1 MFMRKIIFLLISS
14 FFLLTISRFAYAQE
28 AIGVKVE
35 PSIIEKTVSGG
46 ENLDLFLRIHNI
58 SLDPQTL
65 TLISRDISGITE
77 AGLPIFIEGGEKTGF
92 ELSSWLVVPKES
104 MIIAPGESLE
114 VPFTVKVPPSPTP
127 GTHIGAVFV
136 VKPAERPKE
145 TGIGVGYQVA
155 TIVNLRVSGEAN
167 EGAELIEFR
176 TDKRIYFSPG
186 VKFLARVR
194 NTGNLAVKPYG
205 PVEIKDMFGKKVG
218 VLIMNESAGAALPR
232 TIRQYETLWEGEGVM
247 FGRYQAVLSLLYGEE
262 SKRTISG
269 LLNFWILPAKLALSL
284 LGGLTILGA
293 LIFVLVKL
301 HIRKTVRKLGL
312 EAVLNKHKPSERGIR
327 AILIVAINLFLIL
340 IFGFA
345 LFLLFA

>member
-14 FFLLTISRFAYAQE
+14 FFLLTISRFTYAQE

-46 ENLDLFLRIHNI
+46 ENLDLFLRIHNL
-58 SLDPQTL
+58 SVDPQTL

-77 AGLPIFIEGGEKTGF
+77 TGLPIFTEGGEKTGF
-92 ELSSWLVVPKES
+92 ELSSWLVVPEES
-104 MIIAPGESLE
+104 MTIAPGESLE

-136 VKPAERPKE
+136 VKSAERPKE

-176 TDKRIYFSPG
+176 TDKRIYFSPS

-194 NTGNLAVKPYG
+194 NTGNLALKPYG

-218 VLIMNESAGAALPR
+218 VLLMNESAGAALPK
-232 TIRQYETLWEGEGVM
+232 TIRQYETLWEGEG
-247 FGRYQAVLSLLYGEE
+247 FTIGRYEAVLSLLYGEE

-269 LLNFWILPAKLALSL
+269 LLNFWILPAKLALSV
-284 LGGLTILGA
+284 LGGLITFGA

-312 EAVLNKHKPSERGIR
+312 EMISNKNESRERGTW
-327 AILIVAINLFLIL
+327 ILLFVAVNLLLIL
-340 IFGFA
+340 IMGLAFFFFVA
-345 LFLLFA
+345 